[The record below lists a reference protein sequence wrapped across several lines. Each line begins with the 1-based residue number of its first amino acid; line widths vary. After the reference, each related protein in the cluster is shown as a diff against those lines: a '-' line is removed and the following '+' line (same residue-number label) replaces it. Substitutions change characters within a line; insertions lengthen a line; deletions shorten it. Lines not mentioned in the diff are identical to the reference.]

1 MADKRI
7 TLSDIAKALGLS
19 KSAVSLAMN
28 DSPMV
33 SEQTRK
39 LVADTA
45 LQMGYVKNELVSS
58 MMSSIKRAGGEKFS
72 ETIALVNGNRDE
84 FALTNHPTLPR
95 YCEGIREEA
104 TRLGYSINEFWLH
117 RPRLTGEI
125 FSRTLRSR
133 GIRGGIILG
142 HSFGNVFP
150 SSFKCVWQNFYFVSA
165 GIKTHDP
172 NLEMVSA
179 DHYAIT
185 YQAMLNVMQKG
196 YKRPLLIIDE
206 YIDNLVDGR
215 FVAGFLRAQ
224 MSLSVENRIPPLME
238 SLSDENSTKILD
250 AYLEKNK
257 PDVILYLLDATRK
270 VLQNSTVFNREK
282 LPLIQLER
290 RNTNIDIPNWTGMEQ
305 NNNIVGKVAM
315 RRLADMLNRTSTV
328 VGENA
333 NILTLI
339 PPSWVE

>member
-1 MADKRI
+1 M
-7 TLSDIAKALGLS
+7 
-19 KSAVSLAMN
+19 
-28 DSPMV
+28 
-33 SEQTRK
+33 
-39 LVADTA
+39 
-45 LQMGYVKNELVSS
+45 
-58 MMSSIKRAGGEKFS
+58 
-72 ETIALVNGNRDE
+72 
-84 FALTNHPTLPR
+84 
-95 YCEGIREEA
+95 
-104 TRLGYSINEFWLH
+104 
-117 RPRLTGEI
+117 
-125 FSRTLRSR
+125 
-133 GIRGGIILG
+133 
-142 HSFGNVFP
+142 
-150 SSFKCVWQNFYFVSA
+150 SA

-224 MSLSVENRIPPLME
+224 MSLSVENRILPFMK
-238 SLSDENSTKILD
+238 SLSDDSVGMLD

>member
-1 MADKRI
+1 MVGKRT
-7 TLSDIAKALGLS
+7 TLSDIAKKVGIS

-33 SEQTRK
+33 SERTRK
-39 LVADTA
+39 LVVETA
-45 LQMGYVKNELVSS
+45 LSMGYVKNELVSS
-58 MMSSIKRAGGEKFS
+58 MMSNIKRSGGKKFS

-104 TRLGYSINEFWLH
+104 SRLGYSINEFWLH
-117 RPRLTGEI
+117 RPNLTGES

-150 SSFKCVWQNFYFVSA
+150 PSFKCVWKNFYFVSA

-179 DHYAIT
+179 DHYAIS
-185 YQAMLNVMQKG
+185 YHAMLNALQKG
-196 YKRPLLIIDE
+196 YKRPVLIIDE
-206 YIDNLVDGR
+206 HIDNLVDGR

-224 MSLSVENRIPPLME
+224 MGIPSENIIPPLTE
-238 SLSDENSTKILD
+238 SISEDNLKNLDDYLKKYNPDAILF
-250 AYLEKNK
+250 
-257 PDVILYLLDATRK
+257 LLDATRK
-270 VLQNSTVFNREK
+270 VLQKSTVFKRRK
-282 LPLIQLER
+282 IAMIQLER

-305 NNNIVGKVAM
+305 NNDIVGKVAM
-315 RRLADMLNRTSTV
+315 RRLADMLSRTSSV

-339 PPSWVE
+339 PPRWVE

>member
-1 MADKRI
+1 MASKRI
-7 TLSDIAKALGLS
+7 TLSDIAKTLGLS
-19 KSAVSLAMN
+19 KSAVSFAMN

-33 SEQTRK
+33 SEDTRK
-39 LVADTA
+39 LVIETA
-45 LQMGYVKNELVSS
+45 TKMGYVKNELVSS
-58 MMSSIKRAGGEKFS
+58 MMSSIKRGGGKKFS

-117 RPRLTGEI
+117 RPRLTGES

-150 SSFKCVWQNFYFVSA
+150 ASFKCVWENFYFVSA
-165 GIKTHDP
+165 GIRTHDP

-185 YQAMLNVMQKG
+185 YQAMRNVIEKG
-196 YKRPLLIIDE
+196 FKRPALIIDE

-224 MSLSVENRIPPLME
+224 MSISADNRLPPFIE
-238 SLSDENSTKILD
+238 SLQDGDLRDLD
-250 AYLEKNK
+250 AYLENQK

-270 VLQNSTVFNREK
+270 VLQKSEVFNRNKPE
-282 LPLIQLER
+282 LIQLER

-315 RRLADMLNRTSTV
+315 RRLADMLSRTSTI

>member
-1 MADKRI
+1 MAVKRT

-33 SEQTRK
+33 SKQTRK

-45 LQMGYVKNELVSS
+45 LKMGYVKNELVSS
-58 MMSSIKRAGGEKFS
+58 MMSSIKRTGGKKFS
-72 ETIALVNGNRDE
+72 ETIALVNGNQDE

-104 TRLGYSINEFWLH
+104 ARLGYSINEFWLH
-117 RPRLTGEI
+117 RPRLTGES
-125 FSRTLRSR
+125 FSRMLRSR

-150 SSFKCVWQNFYFVSA
+150 PSFKCVWKNFYFVSA

-179 DHYAIT
+179 DHYAIA
-185 YQAMLNVMQKG
+185 YHAMLNAIQKG
-196 YKRPLLIIDE
+196 YKRIALIIDE

-224 MSLSVENRIPPLME
+224 MGLPTENKIPPFTE
-238 SLSDENSTKILD
+238 SLPDGDTKNLD
-250 AYLEKNK
+250 AYLQKYN
-257 PDVILYLLDATRK
+257 PDAILYLLDRTRK
-270 VLQNSTVFNREK
+270 SLENSAVFK
-282 LPLIQLER
+282 HKKIAMIQLER
-290 RNTNIDIPNWTGMEQ
+290 RNTNIDIPNWIGMEQ
-305 NNNIVGKVAM
+305 NNDIVGKVAM
-315 RRLADMLNRTSTV
+315 RRLADMLSRTSAV

-333 NILTLI
+333 NVLTLI